1 MEREFENYNKN
12 IEEFDARNIFEYD
25 TLKELN
31 RKKYDNTERKK
42 ELTPKKIMLFGNEK
56 KQHPAFN

>member
-25 TLKELN
+25 ILKELN
-31 RKKYDNTERKK
+31 RKKFDNSECKK
-42 ELTPKKIMLFGNEK
+42 ELNIKKIMLFNNEN
-56 KQHPAFN
+56 KQRPAFN